1 MQASVPIYDGGLTRS
16 RLNQKAI
23 EQKRVSLQE
32 QLLREKYDLDLRNA
46 EINIRTNRQVLG
58 AQGAN
63 IRLAERLFGQTQTQ
77 LREGVATIADV
88 LQAENSLR
96 EAQNNYLAALV
107 KLRISE
113 LERLRAAGTL
123 PME

>member
-1 MQASVPIYDGGLTRS
+1 
-16 RLNQKAI
+16 LNQKAI